1 MTSSTAQC
9 YSTTRA
15 TMSAAPSMSPTYWCA
30 FVACLL
36 AASVAGNGFSTQ
48 YRGHTQHP
56 TMAEHCLYE
65 ELDVAVPL
73 HGSVLPSGQQGY
85 CIRLE
90 CTDDY
95 LLLIH
100 HCDKQP
106 WPRPGCHLSPNDYDF
121 KYPEC
126 CPQLECSDEY

>member
-1 MTSSTAQC
+1 MAPATSQC

-15 TMSAAPSMSPTYWCA
+15 TMSGAPWMSLA

-36 AASVAGNGFSTQ
+36 AASVDGNGFSTQ

-56 TMAEHCLYE
+56 SLAEHCLYE
-65 ELDVAVPL
+65 ELDLAVPL
-73 HGSVLPSGQQGY
+73 NGYVLPSGQQGY

-95 LLLIH
+95 LLLIR
-100 HCDKQP
+100 HCFASHWNESVRNENFP
-106 WPRPGCHLSPNDYDF
+106 PI
-121 KYPEC
+121 
-126 CPQLECSDEY
+126 

>member
-1 MTSSTAQC
+1 MAPATSLC

-15 TMSAAPSMSPTYWCA
+15 TMSGAPWMSLA

-36 AASVAGNGFSTQ
+36 AASVDGNGFSTQ

-56 TMAEHCLYE
+56 SLAGHCLYE
-65 ELDVAVPL
+65 ELDLAVPL
-73 HGSVLPSGQQGY
+73 NGYVLPSGQQGY

-95 LLLIH
+95 LLLIR

-121 KYPEC
+121 KFPEC